1 MFENLL
7 HQNRI
12 KNRLINDISSGSVP
26 QSILFSGPEYSGKY
40 TAALELVRVLNCHQ
54 DGAPWDC
61 SCSSCK
67 AQRLLIHPDTLFLGK
82 SHFSVDIQA
91 ALDLMERRDAPASR
105 YMLIRNVRKLLRRF
119 DPVLW
124 EGNEKKVQKVG
135 KTLEDLNQILM
146 DIAPGRELPKK
157 WEKVTKDILKFSLEL
172 EKQVPI
178 SVPINQIRRIN
189 HWSHLGSQGQDVR
202 KAVIIDKADQM
213 QEGARN
219 ALLKLL
225 EEPPED
231 VYLILLSN
239 RKKRILPTI
248 LSRLRCYDFAAR
260 DSEASEVI
268 QKRIFKEENPSPS
281 LREYFNQYTTSQG
294 DGSGAARFL
303 MALYEG
309 ETSFPEEVFEKYDK
323 EELPLFYQD
332 LLVTLRKWMH
342 LYDTKEYPSIG
353 LSTLERWNSAI
364 RQSYNSMESLN
375 LNGNLMLEDLYY
387 RLRDHL

>member
-7 HQNRI
+7 HQSRI
-12 KNRLINDISSGSVP
+12 KNRLINDIQSQSVP
-26 QSILFSGPEYSGKY
+26 QSLLFSGPEYCGKH

-54 DGAPWDC
+54 EGAPWDC
-61 SCSSCK
+61 SCSSCQS
-67 AQRLLIHPDTLFLGK
+67 QRLLIHPDTLFLGK
-82 SHFSVDIQA
+82 SHFSVDIHA
-91 ALDLMERRDAPASR
+91 ALDLLERKDAPASR
-105 YMLIRNVRKLLRRF
+105 YMLIRSVRKLLRRF

-135 KTLEDLNQILM
+135 KTLEELNQILL
-146 DIAPGRELPKK
+146 DISPGHALPEK
-157 WEKVTKDILKFSLEL
+157 WSKVAADIQKYSLEL

-178 SVPINQIRRIN
+178 SVPINQIRRVN
-189 HWSHLGSQGQDVR
+189 HWSHLGSQSQNVR

-225 EEPPED
+225 EEPPKD
-231 VYLILLSN
+231 VYLILLSS

-260 DSEASEVI
+260 DSEASEAI
-268 QKRIFKEENPSPS
+268 QKRIFKEEDPSSS

-294 DGSGAARFL
+294 DGRGAERFL

-309 ETSFPEEVFEKYDK
+309 EKRFPEEVFEKYDK
-323 EELPLFYQD
+323 EELPLFFQD

-342 LYDTKEYPSIG
+342 LYDEEKYPTIA
-353 LSTLERWNSAI
+353 LSTLERWNRSI
-364 RQSYNSMESLN
+364 RSSYNAMESLN

-387 RLRDHL
+387 RLRDHQ

>member
-12 KNRLINDISSGSVP
+12 KNRLINDITSGSVP
-26 QSILFSGPEYSGKY
+26 QSILFGGPEYSGKY

-54 DGAPWDC
+54 EDAPWDC
-61 SCSSCK
+61 SCNSCK

-124 EGNEKKVQKVG
+124 EGNEKKIQKVG
-135 KTLEDLNQILM
+135 KSIENLNQILM
-146 DIAPGRELPKK
+146 DITPGRELPKK
-157 WEKVTKDILKFSLEL
+157 WDKLTKELLKNALEL

-189 HWSHLGSQGQDVR
+189 HWSHLGSQGQNVR

-225 EEPPED
+225 EEPPKD

-268 QKRIFKEENPSPS
+268 QKRIFKEEEPSPS
-281 LREYFNQYTTSQG
+281 LREYFNQYTVSQG
-294 DGSGAARFL
+294 DGSGAIRFL
-303 MALYEG
+303 MALHEG
-309 ETSFPEEVFEKYDK
+309 ESRFPEEVFEKYDK
-323 EELPLFYQD
+323 EELPLFFQD
-332 LLVTLRKWMH
+332 LLVTLRNWMH
-342 LYDTKEYPSIG
+342 LYDDDKYPSIG
-353 LSTLERWNSAI
+353 LSILERWNRAI